1 MNELLQTHFPA
12 AAEFSPRHLFFKQR
26 DLIFLKAFQQFG
38 NTPVCVEPLLAGSVR
53 SIIILQESPHQWV
66 RSMEHCTGQRSRDT
80 FECIFTPKTCIFWCD
95 WLKCGVI

>member
-12 AAEFSPRHLFFKQR
+12 AALEFSLRHLFFKQR
-26 DLIFLKAFQQFG
+26 DLIFLKTFQQFG

-66 RSMEHCTGQRSRDT
+66 RSMEHCTGQRARDMI
-80 FECIFTPKTCIFWCD
+80 CFTHLNVFLHQKRAFF
-95 WLKCGVI
+95 GVIG